1 MEASQGPVAPSDSE
15 HYREMASKLREIARQ
30 CRFPGARREILD
42 LASRLE
48 RRADDLEARNASG
61 GSGRMVD

>member
-1 MEASQGPVAPSDSE
+1 MEAPQGTVAPSVSE
-15 HYREMASKLREIARQ
+15 HYREFASKLREIARQ
-30 CRFPGARREILD
+30 CWFPGARREILD

-48 RRADDLEARNASG
+48 RRADVLEARNASG